1 MEEKFPLEG
10 KKVENKVK
18 FPFEGKKEKIIEF
31 QKNDIIILPYLK
43 EEVKLDLS
51 KNYIEALFNEEF
63 NICENYYQ
71 AQWSMIIGILSSNT
85 NVDYDVEN
93 FDNIVN
99 GGLWDL
105 IKNNIDNYNDF
116 ILDLK
121 NIVNYEYQKRSIGN
135 SINKLANK
143 TIDLINY
150 IGTLDLSEEG
160 ISKLLKSIQDKTD
173 ELKNAPIELKEKKLT
188 KKQGKAK
195 EE

>member
-1 MEEKFPLEG
+1 
-10 KKVENKVK
+10 
-18 FPFEGKKEKIIEF
+18 
-31 QKNDIIILPYLK
+31 
-43 EEVKLDLS
+43 
-51 KNYIEALFNEEF
+51 
-63 NICENYYQ
+63 
-71 AQWSMIIGILSSNT
+71 MIIGILSSNT

-99 GGLWDL
+99 GGLWNL
-105 IKNNIDNYNDF
+105 IKSNIDNYDEF
-116 ILDLK
+116 ISDLK
-121 NIVNYEYQKRSIGN
+121 NIVDYEYQKRSIGN

-173 ELKNAPIELKEKKLT
+173 ELKNIPIELKEKKSA
-188 KKQGKAK
+188 KKQSNAK